1 MSPEQTAQLRALAR
15 WHTSRRAVD
24 ELVEPM
30 LEIGPIAVDRVSDQ
44 LVQLQQLLR
53 EEHSAFDAFTALV
66 ADRPRQESVVVDLF
80 SRLSTVDAD

>member
-24 ELVEPM
+24 DLLTPL
-30 LEIGPIAVDRVSDQ
+30 LEYGPIAVDRVSDQ
-44 LVQLQQLLR
+44 LSQVQQLLR
-53 EEHSAFDAFTALV
+53 EEHAAFAAFTSLV
-66 ADRPRQESVVVDLF
+66 ADRTRESAVVVELF

>member
-24 ELVEPM
+24 ELVMPM

-44 LVQLQQLLR
+44 LADLQQLLR
-53 EEHSAFDAFTALV
+53 DEQAAFEAFAALV
-66 ADRPRQESVVVDLF
+66 EARTTSDAVVLDLLSRRTPAD
-80 SRLSTVDAD
+80 